1 MLLAPAPLTPEGNKT
16 KRQVLTQVV
25 SSLFHLTTYHH
36 INTLQICD
44 DLFSLQLETLLGKV
58 QPQQPFCHTETLFTP
73 SEERKYREDRRGGEK
88 IKVKKENRR
97 DKTGRRENK
106 RRDYEDMEEGKSS
119 ENPRKIKKAQDQRR
133 GEERRL
139 ERKLGKE
146 IREEGGERGGAKVRK
161 RRIKRQE
168 EER

>member
-44 DLFSLQLETLLGKV
+44 DLFSLQLETLLDNV

-73 SEERKYREDRRGGEK
+73 SEERKDREDRRGGEK
-88 IKVKKENRR
+88 IKVKKENRG
-97 DKTGRRENK
+97 DKTGRRKNK
-106 RRDYEDMEEGKSS
+106 RRDYKDTGEGKSS
-119 ENPRKIKKAQDQRR
+119 ENPRKIKKAQDQRTGESREGEVKR
-133 GEERRL
+133 GD
-139 ERKLGKE
+139 KTKGNKE
-146 IREEGGERGGAKVRK
+146 GS
-161 RRIKRQE
+161 
-168 EER
+168 

>member
-73 SEERKYREDRRGGEK
+73 SEERKDREDRRGGEK

-133 GEERRL
+133 GEERRQDKRQQGQELREL
-139 ERKLGKE
+139 ERKQEKKGE
-146 IREEGGERGGAKVRK
+146 REEEQRSGKGE
-161 RRIKRQE
+161 
-168 EER
+168 